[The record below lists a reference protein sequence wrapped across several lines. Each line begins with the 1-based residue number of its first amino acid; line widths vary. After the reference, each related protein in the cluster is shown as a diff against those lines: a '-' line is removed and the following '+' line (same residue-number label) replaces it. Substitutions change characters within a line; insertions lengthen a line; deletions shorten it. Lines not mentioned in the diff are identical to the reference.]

1 MNKTLR
7 LFWAVE
13 LEFLS
18 PIHIGKGS
26 SDAYMGAAE
35 VVQNGASEYV
45 IPGTSLAGLFFSKM
59 MLSAKLDQEDAL
71 LKRLL
76 PDDQNA
82 EASPIVFRTVVLK
95 PKGDYLRDRVR
106 IDRETKTAD
115 DKAKFSQWE
124 VLPENTTVLIE
135 LDNVSKGSRRFS
147 EEKVSRLKLWISQV
161 LASWHQEGFF
171 IGAHSSVGNGFTKVA
186 KVKMS
191 TLNKDNYQVYL
202 NTASTDTQIVEKM
215 QGTELD
221 LASFD
226 FIPSFKRRY
235 RLTIKTGLHDPL
247 LIKGNVFYPSKKN
260 PETDAAFINRDGR
273 PYIPGSSIRGAIS
286 SFMEKYDV
294 PGWKELTGDTDRAG
308 RIMFTDLSMIDSEAK
323 AEFIKIERHAEDQL
337 SRAIYG
343 SGKFDEERVFNAVFQ
358 GEILLASGNSLEQE
372 SLEHIFGFLKD
383 GLRHRLIGLGS
394 GAAHP
399 EMTLEEVK

>member
-135 LDNVSKGSRRFS
+135 LDNVSKGSRRLS
-147 EEKVSRLKLWISQV
+147 EDKVSILKGWINQV
-161 LASWHQEGFF
+161 FASWHKEGFF

-323 AEFIKIERHAEDQL
+323 AE
-337 SRAIYG
+337 
-343 SGKFDEERVFNAVFQ
+343 
-358 GEILLASGNSLEQE
+358 
-372 SLEHIFGFLKD
+372 
-383 GLRHRLIGLGS
+383 
-394 GAAHP
+394 
-399 EMTLEEVK
+399 

>member
-13 LEFLS
+13 LQFLS

-35 VVQNGASEYV
+35 VVQNGAGEYV
-45 IPGTSLAGLFFSKM
+45 IPGTSLAGLFFSGM
-59 MLSAKLDQEDAL
+59 MLCAKINKEDAL
-71 LKRLL
+71 FKRLL
-76 PDDQNA
+76 PDDQNT
-82 EASPIVFRTVVLK
+82 EASPIVFRTATLN

-106 IDRETKTAD
+106 INRETKTAD

-135 LDNVSKGSRRFS
+135 LDNVSKGSKRLS
-147 EEKVSRLKLWISQV
+147 EEEVDRLKQWISQV
-161 LASWHQEGFF
+161 LASWHKEGFF

-191 TLNKDNYQVYL
+191 SLNKDNYQAYL
-202 NTASTDTQIVEKM
+202 STASNDTQIVEKM

-221 LASFD
+221 LATIEFN
-226 FIPSFKRRY
+226 PCFKRRY

-247 LIKGNVFYPSKKN
+247 LIKGNVFYPSRKN

-286 SFMEKYDV
+286 SFMEKYQV
-294 PGWKELTGDTDRAG
+294 PDWEELTGDTGKAG
-308 RIMFTDLSMIDSEAK
+308 WIMFTDLTMIESEVK
-323 AEFIKIERHAEDQL
+323 AEFIQIERHAEDQL

-343 SGKFDEERVFNAVFQ
+343 PGKFDEERVFNAVFQ
-358 GEILLASGNSLEQE
+358 GEILLASGNSLEE
-372 SLEHIFGFLKD
+372 KSLEHIFGFLKD

-399 EMTLEEVK
+399 EMTLEEV

>member
-1 MNKTLR
+1 
-7 LFWAVE
+7 
-13 LEFLS
+13 
-18 PIHIGKGS
+18 
-26 SDAYMGAAE
+26 
-35 VVQNGASEYV
+35 
-45 IPGTSLAGLFFSKM
+45 
-59 MLSAKLDQEDAL
+59 
-71 LKRLL
+71 
-76 PDDQNA
+76 
-82 EASPIVFRTVVLK
+82 
-95 PKGDYLRDRVR
+95 VR

-135 LDNVSKGSRRFS
+135 LDNVSKGSRRLS
-147 EEKVSRLKLWISQV
+147 EDKVSILKGWINQV
-161 LASWHQEGFF
+161 FASWHKEGFF

-235 RLTIKTGLHDPL
+235 RLIIKTGLHDPL
-247 LIKGNVFYPSKKN
+247 LIKGNVFYPSRKN

-323 AEFIKIERHAEDQL
+323 AEFIQIERHAEDQL